1 MSNIGT
7 LIDGLYALRSRRLE
21 LTKEVENMKSQET
34 TMRQQIIMELDNI
47 GLAKASG
54 TEATVGITMS
64 IQPEI
69 EDWDEVHK
77 YIRELDRF
85 DLLQKRISV
94 VAWRDLINEEGTLVP
109 GTLVTEVRDISL
121 TKSSRG

>member
-1 MSNIGT
+1 MSNVGT
-7 LIDGLYALRSRRLE
+7 LIDGLYALRAKRLE
-21 LTKEVENMKSQET
+21 TQKLVDEMKVEEQK
-34 TMRQQIIMELDNI
+34 MRGLIMMELDEM

-54 TEATVGITMS
+54 ATATCGITMS

-69 EDWDEVHK
+69 EDWEAVHK
-77 YIRELDRF
+77 WIRDNDRF
-85 DLLQKRISV
+85 DLLQKRLSV
-94 VAWRDLINEEGTLVP
+94 VAWRDLISEAGVLVP

>member
-77 YIRELDRF
+77 YIREHDRF

-121 TKSSRG
+121 TKAHR

>member
-64 IQPEI
+64 I
-69 EDWDEVHK
+69 HK
-77 YIRELDRF
+77 
-85 DLLQKRISV
+85 IS
-94 VAWRDLINEEGTLVP
+94 
-109 GTLVTEVRDISL
+109 
-121 TKSSRG
+121 

>member
-69 EDWDEVHK
+69 EDWDAVHK
-77 YIRELDRF
+77 YIRENDRF

-121 TKSSRG
+121 TKAHR

>member
-34 TMRQQIIMELDNI
+34 TMRQQIIMELDDI

-69 EDWDEVHK
+69 VDWDEVHK
-77 YIRELDRF
+77 YIREHDRF

-121 TKSSRG
+121 TKAHR